1 VVKKGLDDTKKVK
14 EFKDNVL
21 KDKFV
26 ENVKYFDLKL
36 Y

>member
-1 VVKKGLDDTKKVK
+1 LDDMTKVK

-26 ENVKYFDLKL
+26 ENVQYFDLKL